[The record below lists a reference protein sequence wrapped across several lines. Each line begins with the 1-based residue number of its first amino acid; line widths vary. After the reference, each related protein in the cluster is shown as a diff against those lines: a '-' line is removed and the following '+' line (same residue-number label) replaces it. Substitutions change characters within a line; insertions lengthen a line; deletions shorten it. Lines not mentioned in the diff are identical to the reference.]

1 MTTEEAIMLE
11 ELLELGT
18 IFDWISP
25 TLSIAQDLTN
35 GPSHTFLIPQD
46 CGWTGMEIANL
57 LRRRGIKTWGHMI
70 VNGTFMITVR
80 QPQSE
85 FARYLL
91 QQAGLPTGIEPAP
104 PSRRRPAGSSG
115 RSNSGSLG
123 DLLKEIGN
131 IRL

>member
-1 MTTEEAIMLE
+1 MLE

-25 TLSIAQDLTN
+25 TLSIAQDLAN

-46 CGWTGMEIANL
+46 CGWTGMEIAHL

-80 QPQSE
+80 QPQGRPHHPE
-85 FARYLL
+85 GGRPGHP
-91 QQAGLPTGIEPAP
+91 AGPTPAAWATC
-104 PSRRRPAGSSG
+104 SRRLGISACDKATSSVRPRPSAKIPPGH
-115 RSNSGSLG
+115 
-123 DLLKEIGN
+123 
-131 IRL
+131 

>member
-1 MTTEEAIMLE
+1 MLE

-25 TLSIAQDLTN
+25 TLSVAQDLAN

-57 LRRRGIKTWGHMI
+57 LRRRGIRTWGHMI
-70 VNGTFMITVR
+70 VNSRFMITVR
-80 QPQSE
+80 QPQAE

-91 QQAGLPTGIEPAP
+91 QQAGLPTGMEPSP
-104 PSRRRPAGSSG
+104 PSRARSG
-115 RSNSGSLG
+115 RGASGSRSGSLG
-123 DLLKEIGN
+123 DLLREIGN
-131 IRL
+131 MRL

>member
-1 MTTEEAIMLE
+1 MLE

-25 TLSIAQDLTN
+25 TLSVAQDLAN

-70 VNGTFMITVR
+70 VNGRFMITVR
-80 QPQSE
+80 QPQAE
-85 FARYLL
+85 FAHYLL
-91 QQAGLPTGIEPAP
+91 QQAGLPTGIEPAS
-104 PSRRRPAGSSG
+104 PSRARPGRGASGS
-115 RSNSGSLG
+115 RSGSLG
-123 DLLKEIGN
+123 DLLREIGN
-131 IRL
+131 MRL